1 MENMSASTASVVR
14 PSVLKRGG
22 SAALAG
28 AATVVSAL
36 SIAICAAAME
46 LLWRGLLLVSHHISR
61 VDVLSS
67 LLVGLVLAFL
77 VDPLMDRIRHA
88 LSWHRRHEAASA
100 SDQRNPL
107 FAMCIGIAFAF
118 VSVCLHSALTSF
130 VAGPESHAG
139 ADSEVLEAAVKLT
152 TAWAFVPFFVT
163 LAWVGAR
170 NRRAKVP
177 LGFFATI
184 SPLFAGWLFSWAWQ
198 TVVITALPCILILF
212 LGYRQAVK
220 ERRHRGFS
228 RYTRSVIYVATTWL
242 AATAV
247 LQGVLYLLAS
257 DLFGFDRHLEFWID
271 ARFYGGWTLGLVMT
285 PFPFHSGPGSPSNL
299 ADRT

>member
-1 MENMSASTASVVR
+1 MENMSAPTASVVR
-14 PSVLKRGG
+14 PSILKRGG
-22 SAALAG
+22 LAALG
-28 AATVVSAL
+28 GMATVVSAL

-46 LLWRGLLLVSHHISR
+46 LLWQGLLLVSHHISW

-67 LLVGLVLAFL
+67 LLIGLVLAFL

-88 LSWHRRHEAASA
+88 LPWYRRHEAASA
-100 SDQRNPL
+100 GNERNPL

-130 VAGPESHAG
+130 VAGPEGHAG
-139 ADSEVLEAAVKLT
+139 ADSEVLEAAVNLT
-152 TAWAFVPFFVT
+152 IAWAFVPLFVT

-170 NRRAKVP
+170 NRWAKVP

-212 LGYRQAVK
+212 LGYRQALK
-220 ERRHRGFS
+220 KPRHRGFS
-228 RYTRSVIYVATTWL
+228 PYARCVICVATIWL
-242 AATAV
+242 AATALV
-247 LQGVLYLLAS
+247 QGVLYLLAI
-257 DLFGFDRHLEFWID
+257 DLFGFDSHLEFWID
-271 ARFYGGWTLGLVMT
+271 ARFYVGWTLGLVMT
-285 PFPFHSGPGSPSNL
+285 PFPFHTGPNGSASTL
-299 ADRT
+299 